1 VAEDPDASVVPL
13 INVWPGRTSVDYD
26 RYIRPYTT
34 LEPGLDEILRDGEA
48 GPPASIPLDAA
59 AVAQVARSLPA
70 ETTYVVATGSMRGY
84 DAYYAD
90 YVPGSYDATLEQ
102 LAASPEWEV
111 VRHDDDLWVFR
122 YLGPATPGA

>member
-1 VAEDPDASVVPL
+1 
-13 INVWPGRTSVDYD
+13 
-26 RYIRPYTT
+26 
-34 LEPGLDEILRDGEA
+34 LEPGLDEILRDGDE
-48 GPPASIPLDAA
+48 GPPASIPLDAGI
-59 AVAQVARSLPA
+59 VAQVARSLPA

-90 YVPGSYDATLEQ
+90 YAPGDYAATLEQ
-102 LAASPEWEV
+102 LATSPEWQV